1 MTLANRI
8 GVYFDRRMWTDKMVR
23 NAVEKGSITAADYE
37 KITGQAYETAT
48 PTVSA

>member
-1 MTLANRI
+1 MNLAERI
-8 GVYFDRRMWTDKMVR
+8 GIYYSRKMWTDKMVR

-37 KITGQAYETAT
+37 KITGQAYQTAT